1 MPILDPIR
9 FHGTLSSPG
18 AVASVG
24 FAAGIDD
31 DGNLTIALDP
41 ITPARTALPFAPQG
55 RPLDD
60 QSTFTLAGAS
70 DAGWR
75 FSSET
80 FHLSRWSHPEGRVEI
95 EGSCGLAEFSR
106 DARADHNDMRAWFFR
121 KLATIH
127 GIERQTPL
135 GRLVFTGYR
144 EGADQEPQAVLA
156 IHANGLENQSWWDQ
170 SERFLIHI
178 ERVLSLAC
186 DVYLVPIYEQRVR
199 DGVMTLRVVQRGR
212 TSSSY
217 MAPFDLLFMWQI
229 FDCAVRSFEERPE
242 AIERLDPAIRWMTA
256 PVAYRES
263 RLTNAMSALE
273 SIIARSGL
281 PDLFVDDPAVFHEL
295 KKRIRK
301 FLKADPDAPSAMG
314 GKVGE
319 LNRRSL
325 RDKLDLLLKDRGIH
339 TADLPIGWLSAITN
353 ARNVIV
359 HTGVVPDQGPED
371 ARLLDHIV
379 WTREVVTRVILD
391 AIGFEGQYHSWLHRT
406 AYLNFPGCRLMTDAA
421 EQAAA
426 AANP

>member
-80 FHLSRWSHPEGRVEI
+80 FHLSRWSHPEGRVET

-156 IHANGLENQSWWDQ
+156 IHANGSENQSWWDQ
-170 SERFLIHI
+170 S
-178 ERVLSLAC
+178 
-186 DVYLVPIYEQRVR
+186 
-199 DGVMTLRVVQRGR
+199 
-212 TSSSY
+212 
-217 MAPFDLLFMWQI
+217 
-229 FDCAVRSFEERPE
+229 
-242 AIERLDPAIRWMTA
+242 
-256 PVAYRES
+256 
-263 RLTNAMSALE
+263 
-273 SIIARSGL
+273 
-281 PDLFVDDPAVFHEL
+281 
-295 KKRIRK
+295 
-301 FLKADPDAPSAMG
+301 
-314 GKVGE
+314 
-319 LNRRSL
+319 
-325 RDKLDLLLKDRGIH
+325 
-339 TADLPIGWLSAITN
+339 
-353 ARNVIV
+353 
-359 HTGVVPDQGPED
+359 
-371 ARLLDHIV
+371 
-379 WTREVVTRVILD
+379 
-391 AIGFEGQYHSWLHRT
+391 
-406 AYLNFPGCRLMTDAA
+406 
-421 EQAAA
+421 
-426 AANP
+426 